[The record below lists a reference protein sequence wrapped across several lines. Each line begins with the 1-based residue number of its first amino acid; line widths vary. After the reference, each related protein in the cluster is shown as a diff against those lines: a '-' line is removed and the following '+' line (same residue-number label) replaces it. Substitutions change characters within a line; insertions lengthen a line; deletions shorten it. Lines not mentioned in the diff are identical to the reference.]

1 VAADERYAVVAA
13 DGTTGYAV
21 VDVVGQR
28 GRLIHWSE
36 QGGSETLATDVLLA
50 ARPPPPIAPRAASA
64 NSWSSLDR
72 GPLRGDGDQVLSD
85 FADAAGSL
93 GVLRQG
99 MLQPIAEGVPEWALK
114 SDRAGQHLA
123 TLRDFAGA
131 VGQLIWSPAEG
142 AAVDPTSLTWTE
154 LGKGV
159 PRDQYAFLDS
169 ATRLPGLAFIGD
181 ANASGQGRLQYF
193 NFELEAL
200 GEINRGVSD
209 FQPVGEPPGILY
221 TIPTGKNAG
230 IWFADAN

>member
-1 VAADERYAVVAA
+1 
-13 DGTTGYAV
+13 
-21 VDVVGQR
+21 VGQR

-50 ARPPPPIAPRAASA
+50 ARPRPPLEPRAAPA
-64 NSWSSLDR
+64 NAWNNLDQ
-72 GPLRGDGDQVLSD
+72 GTLRGDGDQVLSG

-93 GVLRQG
+93 GLLRQG
-99 MLQPIAEGVPEWALK
+99 TLQPIAKGVPEWALK
-114 SDRAGQHLA
+114 SDRAGQNLA
-123 TLRDFAGA
+123 ALHDFAGA
-131 VGQLIWSPAEG
+131 VGRLMWSPTQG
-142 AAVDPTSLTWTE
+142 AALDPSALAWTE
-154 LGKGV
+154 LATGV